1 MRRGEGGSGE
11 GVYPERAETREAFAD
26 RLIGRIG
33 LRLHNYLAR
42 GPRDP
47 LLLVGEVRQHVG
59 RFASGLLAPRVPDL
73 RYQLRRLGLHAAVVP
88 EVLAMYAAACGTLPA
103 PEVLGAACAMLRRR
117 VVDLPDPVQQRQA
130 AAFAAA
136 AFALSGIPVHVIAA
150 SDASARRSAQAM
162 QEPMAALGLSVGCVA
177 AGMELPARREAYRA
191 DVICAGFREIGNDY
205 LRDRMML
212 GGRRRRIH
220 SALERIAGDAPPDD
234 RLWLRGLQCAVVE
247 DADLVLIDDA
257 RVPLMIS
264 AESDHSQ
271 ERLLYEQAI
280 ELARALE
287 EEAEFF
293 SDEEGVKLTAT
304 GSGRLARLTQPLG
317 GLWSAQHRREDL
329 ICEALTALHYVARD
343 RDYQIV
349 GGRVVFP
356 APDPEQEG
364 DAAPVDAML
373 QRLIEVKEGLKLAGK
388 RDILGRVSVP
398 RFFQRYLSLCGV
410 CADAGGLEGEFWA
423 MYRLKAERAAPPAPP
438 PRFGARVFATGE
450 HLQRALQLAVSE
462 AAGQPLV
469 VAFRTPAAAKAAMA
483 ALAAA
488 ELRPG
493 LLRGADDEQERA
505 ALAAASTP
513 GGLTLAISPAERSV
527 ALGGPPVLRLIV
539 VEPPD
544 SLRHLARLRR
554 AYAARDCDVWL
565 SLADEAVSNQLDLPG
580 QAVAAMIGE
589 DKGELPSGRAMWLAR
604 RIQRRIEQANV
615 GLRRDVMMTDQ
626 YLGDLLAY
634 SGTRD

>member
-1 MRRGEGGSGE
+1 MRLDEESSGE
-11 GVYPERAETREAFAD
+11 GIYPERAQTRESFAD
-26 RLIGRIG
+26 RLIGSVG
-33 LRLHNYLAR
+33 FRLHTLIAR
-42 GPRDP
+42 GPHDP
-47 LLLVGEVRQHVG
+47 SLLVGEVRQHVA
-59 RFASGLLAPRVPDL
+59 RFASGPLAPRVPDL
-73 RYQLRRLGLHAAVVP
+73 RYQLRRRGLHAAVVP
-88 EVLAMYAAACGTLPA
+88 EVLAMYAAARGALPA
-103 PEVLGAACAMLRRR
+103 PEVLGAARARLQRQ
-117 VVDLPDPVQQRQA
+117 VVDLADPVLQRQS

-177 AGMELPARREAYRA
+177 AAMELMARREAYRA
-191 DVICAGFREIGNDY
+191 DVVCVGYREIGNDY

-280 ELARALE
+280 ELARALG
-287 EEAEFF
+287 EEADFF
-293 SDEEGVKLTAT
+293 SDEEGVQLTAT
-304 GSGRLARLTQPLG
+304 GSGRLARLIQPLG
-317 GLWSAQHRREDL
+317 GLWGAQHRREEL
-329 ICEALTALHYVARD
+329 ICEALTVLHYLTRD

-349 GGRVVFP
+349 GGRVLYP
-356 APDPEQEG
+356 APDPEHQG
-364 DAAPVDAML
+364 DVTPADSTL

-388 RDILGRVSVP
+388 RDVLGRVSVP
-398 RFFQRYLSLCGV
+398 RFFQRYLYLCGV
-410 CADAGGLEGEFWA
+410 CSNAGGLEGEFWT
-423 MYRLKAERAAPPAPP
+423 MYRLKAERAAPPALPP
-438 PRFGARVFATGE
+438 SFGARVFATRE
-450 HLQRALQLAVSE
+450 HMQRALERAIDE

-469 VAFRTPAAAKAAMA
+469 VAVRTQSAAKALMA
-483 ALAAA
+483 ALTNAG
-488 ELRPG
+488 LRPG

-505 ALAAASTP
+505 VLAAVHSPCA
-513 GGLTLAISPAERSV
+513 LTVALSPAERSV
-527 ALGGPPVLRLIV
+527 ALEGPPVLHLIV

-544 SLRHLARLRR
+544 SLRQLARMER
-554 AYAARDCDVWL
+554 AYAARNCDVWL
-565 SLADEAVSNQLDLPG
+565 SLGDEAVSNQLDLPG
-580 QAVAAMIGE
+580 QAVAAMIDEG
-589 DKGELPSGRAMWLAR
+589 KGELSSGRSTWLAR
-604 RIQRRIEQANV
+604 RIQRRVEQAHAA
-615 GLRRDVMMTDQ
+615 LRRDVMMTDQ

>member
-1 MRRGEGGSGE
+1 MRQGE
-11 GVYPERAETREAFAD
+11 GVYPERTETREGFAD
-26 RLIGRIG
+26 RLIGSAG
-33 LRLHNYLAR
+33 SHLHTILAR
-42 GPRDP
+42 GPHAP
-47 LLLVGEVRQHVG
+47 SLLVREVRQHVE

-73 RYQLRRLGLHAAVVP
+73 RYQLRRRGLHAAVVP
-88 EVLAMYAAACGTLPA
+88 EVLAMYAAACGELPA
-103 PEVLGAACAMLRRR
+103 PEVLGAARAMLRRR
-117 VVDLPDPVQQRQA
+117 VADLPDPVQQRQA

-136 AFALSGIPVHVIAA
+136 AFALSGIPVHVIVA

-177 AGMELPARREAYRA
+177 AGLDLAARRDAYRA
-191 DVICAGFREIGNDY
+191 HVVCAAYREIGTDY
-205 LRDRMML
+205 LRDRLML
-212 GGRRRRIH
+212 GGRPRRIH
-220 SALERIAGDAPPDD
+220 STLERIAGDAPPDD

-247 DADLVLIDDA
+247 DADVVLIDDA

-280 ELARALE
+280 ELERALE
-287 EEAEFF
+287 EETDFY
-293 SDEEGVKLTAT
+293 SDEEGVKLTAA

-329 ICEALTALHYVARD
+329 ICEALASLRYLARD

-349 GGRVVFP
+349 GGRVVFSAPGP
-356 APDPEQEG
+356 AQEG
-364 DAAPVDAML
+364 DVPPADVTL

-388 RDILGRVSVP
+388 RDVLGRVSIP
-398 RFFQRYLSLCGV
+398 RFFQRYLDLCGV
-410 CADAGGLEGEFWA
+410 CADAGGLEGEFWT
-423 MYRLKAERAAPPAPP
+423 MYRLKAERAAPPAAAPQ
-438 PRFGARVFATGE
+438 FGARVFSNGE
-450 HLQRALQLAVSE
+450 HMQHALKRAIGE

-469 VAFRTPAAAKAAMA
+469 VVFRTQAAAKEVMA

-488 ELRPG
+488 GLQPR

-505 ALAAASTP
+505 ALAGVRSP
-513 GGLTLAISPAERSV
+513 GALTVALSPAERSV
-527 ALGGPPVLRLIV
+527 ALDGPPALRLIV
-539 VEPPD
+539 AEPPD
-544 SLRHLARLRR
+544 SLRHLARMQR
-554 AYAARDCDVWL
+554 AYAARNCDVWL
-565 SLADEAVSNQLDLPG
+565 SLADETVGNQLGLPG
-580 QAVAAMIGE
+580 QAVAAMIKE
-589 DKGELPSGRAMWLAR
+589 HKGELPSGRAMWLTR
-604 RIQRRIEQANV
+604 RVQRRIEQANI

>member
-1 MRRGEGGSGE
+1 MRLDEESSGE
-11 GVYPERAETREAFAD
+11 GIYPERAQSRESFAD
-26 RLIGRIG
+26 RLIGSVG
-33 LRLHNYLAR
+33 FRLHTLFAR
-42 GPRDP
+42 GSHDP
-47 LLLVGEVRQHVG
+47 SLLVGEVRQHFA
-59 RFASGLLAPRVPDL
+59 RFASGPLAPRVPEL
-73 RYQLRRLGLHAAVVP
+73 RYQLRRRGLHAAVAP
-88 EVLAMYAAACGTLPA
+88 EVLAMYAAACSALPA
-103 PEVLGAACAMLRRR
+103 PEVLGAARAMLQRQ
-117 VVDLPDPVQQRQA
+117 VVDLPDPVLQRQS

-162 QEPMAALGLSVGCVA
+162 QEPMAALGLSVGYVA
-177 AGMELPARREAYRA
+177 AAMELMARREAYRA
-191 DVICAGFREIGNDY
+191 DVVCVGYREIGNDY

-234 RLWLRGLQCAVVE
+234 RLWLRGLQSAVVE

-287 EEAEFF
+287 EETDYY

-317 GLWSAQHRREDL
+317 GLWSAQHRREEL
-329 ICEALTALHYVARD
+329 ICEALTALYYATRD
-343 RDYQIV
+343 HDYQIV

-356 APDPEQEG
+356 APGPEQEG
-364 DAAPVDAML
+364 DVPPADVTL

-398 RFFQRYLSLCGV
+398 RFFQRYLNLCGV
-410 CADAGGLEGEFWA
+410 CADADGLEGEFWT
-423 MYRLKAERAAPPAPP
+423 MYRLKAERAALPASAQQ
-438 PRFGARVFATGE
+438 FGARVFATGE
-450 HLQRALQLAVSE
+450 HMQHALERAIAE
-462 AAGQPLV
+462 AAGQPMIA
-469 VAFRTPAAAKAAMA
+469 AFRTPTAAKAAMA

-488 ELRPG
+488 GLQPG

-505 ALAAASTP
+505 ALAAVRSP
-513 GGLTLAISPAERSV
+513 GALTVALSPAERSV
-527 ALGGPPVLRLIV
+527 ALDGPPVLRLIV

-544 SLRHLARLRR
+544 SRRHLARMQR
-554 AYAARDCDVWL
+554 AYAARNCDIWL
-565 SLADEAVSNQLDLPG
+565 SLADEAVSNLLDLPG

-589 DKGELPSGRAMWLAR
+589 DRGELPSGRAMWLAR
-604 RIQRRIEQANV
+604 RIQRRIEQANF

>member
-1 MRRGEGGSGE
+1 MRGGEGGSGE

-73 RYQLRRLGLHAAVVP
+73 RYQLRRRGLHAAVVP

-117 VVDLPDPVQQRQA
+117 VVDLPDPAQQRQA

-191 DVICAGFREIGNDY
+191 DVICAGSREIGNDY

-398 RFFQRYLSLCGV
+398 RFFQRYLNLCGV

-423 MYRLKAERAAPPAPP
+423 MYRLKAERAGRPVRPLQ
-438 PRFGARVFATGE
+438 FGARVFATGE
-450 HLQRALQLAVSE
+450 HMQRALERAIGE
-462 AAGQPLV
+462 ATGQPLV

-493 LLRGADDEQERA
+493 LLRGADDEQERT

-513 GGLTLAISPAERSV
+513 GALTVAISPAERSV
-527 ALGGPPVLRLIV
+527 ALEGPPVLRLIV

-544 SLRHLARLRR
+544 SLRHLARMRR

-580 QAVAAMIGE
+580 QAIAAMIGE